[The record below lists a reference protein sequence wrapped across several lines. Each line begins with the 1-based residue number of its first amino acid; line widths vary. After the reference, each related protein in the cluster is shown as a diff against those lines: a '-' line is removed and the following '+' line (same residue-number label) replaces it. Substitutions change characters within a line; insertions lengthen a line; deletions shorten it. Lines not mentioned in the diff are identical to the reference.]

1 MQEIKLNLLPL
12 EYRVRKGD
20 LTWVGSRRFVWPLVF
35 LFASVMSSISYWI
48 VLNDEVTTLKEIE
61 TSQISKIKKL
71 APVKLKVQNLKK
83 SLDKIRKKNKAL
95 EGIQF
100 SKTRWINIFQDL
112 SSIVPS
118 STWFKSVTQKG
129 ETSVSI
135 KASTLQFADIAQFMV
150 DLEKQHA
157 FVSVELLGI
166 KNIQFESKQA
176 FSFDLSVSVNPE
188 LGAKSKS
195 KSKSSTNKSKS
206 KVKGSK

>member
-20 LTWVGSRRFVWPLVF
+20 LTWVGSRRVVWPLVF

-61 TSQISKIKKL
+61 TSQISTIKKL

-83 SLDKIRKKNKAL
+83 SLNKIRKKNKAL

-118 STWFKSVTQKG
+118 STWFKSVNQKG
-129 ETSVSI
+129 EASVSI

-157 FVSVELLGI
+157 FVSVKLLGI

-176 FSFDLSVSVNPE
+176 FSFDLSVGVNPE
-188 LGAKSKS
+188 LGA

-206 KVKGSK
+206 KVKGRK